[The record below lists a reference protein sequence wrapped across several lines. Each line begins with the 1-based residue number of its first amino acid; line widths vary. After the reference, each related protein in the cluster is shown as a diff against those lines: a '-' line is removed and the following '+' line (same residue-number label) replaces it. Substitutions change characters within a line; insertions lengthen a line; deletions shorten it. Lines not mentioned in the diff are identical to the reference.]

1 MNNRGRSYLTPNRHE
16 KHMIVDGYNVINAW
30 ADLKKISIEDL
41 EFARDKLIHIL
52 MEYGQFEKYDITIV
66 FDAQYTNAEEN
77 IEEVT
82 KTCKIVYTKE
92 KETADSY
99 IERSAYEASRY
110 YGQEVYVVTSDGAE
124 QSLILGAGAYR
135 ITAKELLRSVKH
147 SKKDIRDEYT
157 GKHALPIKRSEIG
170 SRIDDDVM
178 RKLEAMR
185 KNKK

>member
-1 MNNRGRSYLTPNRHE
+1 MRSRTYLTPNRHE

-30 ADLKKISIEDL
+30 ADLKKIGNEDL

-52 MEYGQFEKYDITIV
+52 MEYGQYEKYDITIV

-77 IEEVT
+77 IEE
-82 KTCKIVYTKE
+82 KSRHCKVVYTKE

-147 SKKDIRDEYT
+147 SKKHIRDEYT
-157 GKHALPIKRSEIG
+157 SVHALPLKRSELG
-170 SRIDDDVM
+170 SRISDDVIE
-178 RKLEAMR
+178 KLEKLR
-185 KNKK
+185 KYK